1 MPDLVLAYMVAAA
14 VALPTRF
21 ILHRVSK
28 LLLLLIL
35 VVACLADNLTYLR
48 IDRSVID
55 KKLQTVPATDKDRV
69 AAVTAQ
75 FRAAGC
81 TSDQIQE
88 QAIPNE
94 ELPNVICTIPGPEP
108 GAIVIATR
116 LDSKAHGEEA
126 LVDWGGPVML
136 PLLAES
142 LISAPHRQA
151 LVFAAFAGHDRGFA
165 GANWYLKQLT
175 SDQRAQIRGM
185 IEIDKVG
192 RTPAAY
198 AFPGPDT
205 SRMATVGKSPVL
217 KEVAHDPTTLS
228 KVLPIAGHSLKS
240 PENPKEINDIPA
252 TEARA
257 FEEANIPAIVI
268 HSVAFAT
275 ITPPGKVEQVRLS
288 RTALDP
294 SVYADTYNLMCVYVL
309 YLDKVYSLAWSKA
322 RATQTAQSTPVPP
335 NGDSATGHT
344 ESAAALPP
352 GESSSRSTTLAA
364 NAVVPSASAPESHLQ
379 PSPPPAEGTPTNPV
393 FRTTTRLVQVDVVV
407 TDKQGHP
414 VPGMKQSDF
423 AVLQDGKPQQVRVF
437 EPHIGTAGAPSSTAA
452 SSAPRLPP
460 NTYSN
465 HPSAA
470 TADSW
475 TIVLFDL
482 LNTATADQEYARKQ
496 LMELLRTVPTGRPVA
511 LYLLTNRLAMVQ
523 GFTDEPEKLL
533 KAAEN
538 LKPARSHVLTTEAE
552 RQHNDG
558 QISYVA
564 HEATESAPSGSTA
577 QDSAMMVQMTQGKQQ
592 QLRDMESFQ
601 LADRVNFTLAAFE
614 SLSRAVSGYPGRKNL
629 IWLSASFPVQIEP
642 DPKMETQP
650 WRNSANFKSQLAA
663 ASSLLAKSRVALYP
677 VDVRGLQGRGVD
689 ISNSATE
696 AGNWTTPGNA
706 PNYGDLL
713 ASQASTYSDER
724 YTMKAMAEQT
734 GGEAFLGTN
743 DLKRAMQRS
752 MEDGSTYY
760 TLAYTPDKVD
770 PQMVF
775 HRIEVKVDHPD
786 IRLAYRRGY
795 YSSPAKA
802 ASPATGAAA
811 LRGALQPGM
820 PPSTML
826 FMTATVLPPDAT
838 HKDVRLQYIINPN
851 GVTFTDKPD
860 QHKQITLDC
869 IAIAYDKDG
878 KEVGHASDTLDG
890 TIKPAAYETVMN
902 NGIPAQQEISLPPG
916 AYNLRLGVM
925 DRSSQQIGTLDVPL
939 VVPGVT
945 AAKK

>member
-1 MPDLVLAYMVAAA
+1 MRY
-14 VALPTRF
+14 
-21 ILHRVSK
+21 ILHRVFK
-28 LLLLLIL
+28 LLPLSIL
-35 VVACLADNLTYLR
+35 AVACFADNLVYVR
-48 IDRSVID
+48 IERPVIE
-55 KKLQTVPATDKDRV
+55 KRLQAVPATDKDRID
-69 AAVTAQ
+69 TIRAQ
-75 FRAAGC
+75 FKAAGC
-81 TSDQIQE
+81 TPDQIQE
-88 QAIPNE
+88 QAVPDE
-94 ELPNVICTIPGPEP
+94 ELPNVICTLPGPEP
-108 GAIVIATR
+108 GAIVIATP
-116 LDSKAHGEEA
+116 LDSKARGEEA

-142 LISAPHRQA
+142 LNASPHRQT

-165 GANWYLKQLT
+165 GANFYLKQLS
-175 SDQRAQIRGM
+175 SDQRSQIRGM

-198 AFPGPDT
+198 AFPGPDA
-205 SRMATVGKSPVL
+205 SRMASVGQKAVL
-217 KEVAHDPTTLS
+217 KEIAHEPTTLS
-228 KVLPIAGHSLKS
+228 KVIPIAARSLKFPDE
-240 PENPKEINDIPA
+240 PELINDIPA
-252 TEARA
+252 TDARV

-268 HSVAFAT
+268 HSAAYAT
-275 ITPPGKVEQVRLS
+275 ITPPGKVEQVRLI
-288 RTALDP
+288 RTELDP
-294 SVYADTYNLMCVYVL
+294 KVYADTYNLMCVYVL

-322 RATQTAQSTPVPP
+322 LAVQKAQAAPSPK
-335 NGDSATGHT
+335 NGDATAGQS
-344 ESAAALPP
+344 ESVAAIPT
-352 GESSSRSTTLAA
+352 GESSSRNTTVAA
-364 NAVVPSASAPESHLQ
+364 NASTPSASAPESHLQ
-379 PSPPPAEGTPTNPV
+379 QAPPPAEGTPTNPV

-407 TDKQGHP
+407 TDKQGRP
-414 VPGMKQSDF
+414 VPGLKQADF
-423 AVLQDGKPQQVRVF
+423 TVMQDGKPQQVRVF
-437 EPHIGTAGAPSSTAA
+437 EPHTGTAAAQSSSA
-452 SSAPRLPP
+452 SSNTPKLPP

-482 LNTATADQEYARKQ
+482 LNTPTADQEYSRKQ
-496 LMELLRTVPTGRPVA
+496 LMELLRTVPKGQPVA

-523 GFTDEPEKLL
+523 GFTDDPEKLL
-533 KAAEN
+533 QSAEN
-538 LKPARSHVLTTEAE
+538 LKPGRSHVLTTEAE
-552 RQHNDG
+552 RQHTAG
-558 QISYVA
+558 QISYA
-564 HEATESAPSGSTA
+564 ARELTESAPSPVTSS
-577 QDSAMMVQMTQGKQQ
+577 DSSMMAQMTTGKEQ

-601 LADRVNFTLAAFE
+601 IADRANFTFAAFE

-650 WRNSANFKSQLAA
+650 WRNSANFKSELAA
-663 ASSLLAKSRVALYP
+663 AGSLLAKSRIALYP

-696 AGNWTTPGNA
+696 AENWTMSENT

-713 ASQASTYSDER
+713 ASQTFTYSDER
-724 YTMKAMAEQT
+724 YTMKAVAEQT
-734 GGEAFLGTN
+734 GGQAFLGTN

-752 MEDGSTYY
+752 MEDGATYY

-770 PQMVF
+770 PQTVF
-775 HRIEVKVDHPD
+775 HRIEVKVDHPSVK
-786 IRLAYRRGY
+786 LAYRRGY
-795 YSSPAKA
+795 YSSPPKA
-802 ASPATGAAA
+802 GSPATGAAA

-826 FMTATVLPPDAT
+826 FMTASVLPPDAS
-838 HKDVRLQYIINPN
+838 HKDVRIQYILNPN
-851 GVTFTDKPD
+851 GVTFTDAADHNK
-860 QHKQITLDC
+860 KITLDC

-878 KEVGHASDTLDG
+878 KEVAHASDTLDG
-890 TIKPAAYETVMN
+890 TIKAAAYETVMN

-939 VVPGVT
+939 VVPSME